1 MSFTTNF
8 IFCDSFTLLIAVQ
21 LTRAKLGKQVLFDTQ
36 EIAIQMDKEEEE
48 EAEWL
53 KMDEPPEW
61 LRRKKTEFEEYQDWQ
76 PPPVRKQQVVS

>member
-1 MSFTTNF
+1 
-8 IFCDSFTLLIAVQ
+8 
-21 LTRAKLGKQVLFDTQ
+21 
-36 EIAIQMDKEEEE
+36 MDKEEEE